1 MRGVLVQLRKD
12 AGLNQAAL
20 AARLRI
26 TQSQVSKYER
36 GERVLG
42 ETRLRA
48 WLSALGKPIAALDPS
63 PPNPGH
69 AAAHAGSGR
78 AQGTCAEIE
87 TRVLLRQQDP
97 EQQVGDQAGA
107 AARHERHEDQS
118 PQP

>member
-36 GERVLG
+36 GERVLD

-48 WLSALGKPIAALDPS
+48 WLSALGKPIAALYPS
-63 PPNPGH
+63 PPDEGH
-69 AAAHAGSGR
+69 SGADRGSGR
-78 AQGTCAEIE
+78 A
-87 TRVLLRQQDP
+87 
-97 EQQVGDQAGA
+97 
-107 AARHERHEDQS
+107 
-118 PQP
+118 

>member
-36 GERVLG
+36 GERVLD

-63 PPNPGH
+63 PPNQGD
-69 AAAHAGSGR
+69 AGADGGSGR
-78 AQGTCAEIE
+78 AQRAYAEIE
-87 TRVLLRQQDP
+87 ARVLLRQQDP

>member
-36 GERVLG
+36 GERVLD

-48 WLSALGKPIAALDPS
+48 WLRALGNPIAALDPL
-63 PPNPGH
+63 PRNQGDVG
-69 AAAHAGSGR
+69 ADGGSGR
-78 AQGTCAEIE
+78 AQGALADIE
-87 TRVLLRQQDP
+87 ARVLLRQQDP

>member
-36 GERVLG
+36 GERVLD

-48 WLSALGKPIAALDPS
+48 WLSALGKSLAALDLS
-63 PPNPGH
+63 PPNQGHPG
-69 AAAHAGSGR
+69 AHAGSGR
-78 AQGTCAEIE
+78 AQGAGAEIE

-107 AARHERHEDQS
+107 AAHRERHEDQS

>member
-1 MRGVLVQLRKD
+1 MQLRKD

-36 GERVLG
+36 GERVLD

-48 WLSALGKPIAALDPS
+48 WLSALSKPIAALDPS
-63 PPNPGH
+63 PPNPGSFG
-69 AAAHAGSGR
+69 ANGGSGR
-78 AQGTCAEIE
+78 AQGARAEIE
-87 TRVLLRQQDP
+87 TRVLPRQQDP

-107 AARHERHEDQS
+107 AARHERDEDQS